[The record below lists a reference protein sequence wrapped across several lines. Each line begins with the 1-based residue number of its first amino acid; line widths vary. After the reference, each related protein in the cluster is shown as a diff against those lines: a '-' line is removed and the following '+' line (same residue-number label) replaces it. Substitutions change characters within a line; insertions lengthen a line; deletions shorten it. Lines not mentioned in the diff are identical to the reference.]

1 MGHHDI
7 ELLLKQAQALAK
19 DIQELESI
27 DVAKGYGYTRQ
38 RIAQRKRQTLQTR
51 LMRYVAFLSLPLLL
65 TSLTLGY
72 LLLTQSADEEHL
84 VEVKASQGSV
94 IRYELP
100 DGSVVWLNAGSSL
113 SHPAHFIHKERRVT
127 LHGEA
132 YFEVQADKDSP
143 FYVQTS
149 RGIEVYVYGTRFNVS
164 TYEDDSQVSTLLEEG
179 HLCVN
184 LPNDTTPYELRPGEC
199 FDYTPSTGAHSRAMV
214 DVYER
219 TAWKEG
225 KLIFRNATL
234 ETIFKRIE
242 RHFNIDIEFHNHSG
256 KEHRYRATFRNETLS
271 QILEYLSQSTPLKWE
286 KQNIDQPTDDTPDTE
301 KIIIHM
307 Y

>member
-7 ELLLKQAQALAK
+7 ELLLKQAQALAE

-72 LLLTQSADEEHL
+72 LLLTQAADEEHL

-149 RGIEVYVYGTRFNVS
+149 RGVEVYVYGTRFNVS

-184 LPNDTTPYELRPGEC
+184 LPNDTTPHELRPGEC
-199 FDYTPSTGAHSRAMV
+199 KQEPIYAPASDA
-214 DVYER
+214 VY
-219 TAWKEG
+219 
-225 KLIFRNATL
+225 TL
-234 ETIFKRIE
+234 EELYGLLKDTLE
-242 RHFNIDIEFHNHSG
+242 QMPENHRTVFVKTFLETKTQTEVAEEMQISV
-256 KEHRYRATFRNETLS
+256 KSVHRYKQKAIEQLRNVLKD
-271 QILEYLSQSTPLKWE
+271 YLPLALLLMAHFK
-286 KQNIDQPTDDTPDTE
+286 NRHPL
-301 KIIIHM
+301 
-307 Y
+307 